1 MDKIDQRLTMLEH
14 GLSTLFTHWKRM
26 VNEVESI
33 KAEIKLDREKQKALR
48 EEEEFKRERGILK

>member
-26 VNEVESI
+26 VNEVASV
-33 KAEIKLDREKQKALR
+33 KAEVKLEREKQKALR
-48 EEEEFKRERGILK
+48 EEEEVKRKRG